1 MLAAANV
8 RLAPTSLFDPAAIL
22 GYLRGKAAEAG
33 TRIKSAISKV
43 LGIYDAAESL
53 IHIDDASVKSKSKK
67 TFLTL
72 HETAHH
78 DLPVHR
84 RMFRF
89 FQDCEQTLAPE
100 IADQFE
106 REANNFARFALFKG
120 DTYARYAADCTFEI
134 KTPIKLAKKFG
145 ASNYASAREFA
156 RTHHRACVVYILEPI
171 EFVNGHGA
179 RAAVRRIEPS
189 PSFRDAIRQAH
200 GNLHHARPCARPRPA
215 DWTQNDPTAN
225 ALIDGPERRP
235 ARMRRR
241 GFRHDAQHH
250 YPSLSCEGTRE
261 ADDHSAAGLQ
271 ESRIDA
277 PRIRGAS
284 SAAIVFRIA
293 PRRLVS
299 LTDAHSAPARA
310 RLKSVARLPASRS
323 TSNDAERD

>member
-1 MLAAANV
+1 VTKPDDSSLDPEDLRAVEKRARQLLDRASAWDRFPVPIDDLLAAANV

-33 TRIKSAISKV
+33 TLIKSALSKV
-43 LGIYDAAESL
+43 LGIYDSAESL
-53 IHIDDASVKSKSKK
+53 IHIDHDSVKSKSKK

-89 FQDCEQTLAPE
+89 FQDCEETLAPE

-134 KTPIKLAKKFG
+134 KTPIKLATKFG

-189 PSFRDAIRQAH
+189 PPFVTQFGRRKETYITLDHPLGPVLPIGRKMS
-200 GNLHHARPCARPRPA
+200 RPR
-215 DWTQNDPTAN
+215 T
-225 ALIDGPERRP
+225 L
-235 ARMRRR
+235 
-241 GFRHDAQHH
+241 
-250 YPSLSCEGTRE
+250 
-261 ADDHSAAGLQ
+261 
-271 ESRIDA
+271 
-277 PRIRGAS
+277 
-284 SAAIVFRIA
+284 
-293 PRRLVS
+293 S
-299 LTDAHSAPARA
+299 LTDRNGVPHEC
-310 RLKSVARLPASRS
+310 VAEAFDTTHNIIILLYPVKTLGKRTIILPPGFK
-323 TSNDAERD
+323 TAE